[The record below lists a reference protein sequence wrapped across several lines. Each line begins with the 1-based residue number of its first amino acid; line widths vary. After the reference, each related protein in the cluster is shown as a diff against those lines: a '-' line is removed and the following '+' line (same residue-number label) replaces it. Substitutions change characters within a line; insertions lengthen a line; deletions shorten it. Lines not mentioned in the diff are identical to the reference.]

1 LQVKFITLIFASS
14 KNKAMDLY
22 KAQTLANELMQKHGI
37 KQQGWR
43 FTFDNAR
50 RRFGCCKYRPKVI
63 TLSKYLT
70 HLNDE
75 KEVRNTILH
84 EIAHAL
90 TPGHHHDRVWKAK
103 AQEIGCTG
111 DRCYSGKSVTTPES
125 RYIAVCS
132 GCGHTH
138 KKHRATRS
146 SSSCGFCSGGRY
158 NPTYKLEFKLNPKF
172 LG

>member
-1 LQVKFITLIFASS
+1 
-14 KNKAMDLY
+14 MDLY

-50 RRFGCCKYRPKVI
+50 RRFGCCKYRAKVI

-90 TPGHHHDRVWKAK
+90 VGVGHGHDSVWKRK
-103 AQEIGCTG
+103 ALEIGCDG
-111 DRCYSGKSVTTPES
+111 KRCYTTENTNIVKGKWQATCPK
-125 RYIAVCS
+125 
-132 GCGHTH
+132 CGYVHN
-138 KKHRATRS
+138 KHRKPKRQK
-146 SSSCGFCSGGRY
+146 SCGNCSNVFDKERLLDF
-158 NPTYKLEFKLNPKF
+158 NLVD
-172 LG
+172 

>member
-1 LQVKFITLIFASS
+1 MDL
-14 KNKAMDLY
+14 NKAQ
-22 KAQTLANELMQKHGI
+22 ALANELMQKHNI
-37 KQQGWR
+37 KQNGWIFR
-43 FTFDNAR
+43 FDNAR
-50 RRFGCCKYRPKVI
+50 RRFGCCKYRSRTI

-90 TPGHHHDRVWKAK
+90 TPGHHHDWVWKAK
-103 AQEIGCTG
+103 AREIGCSG

-138 KKHRATRS
+138 KRHRATHS
-146 SSSCGFCSGGRY
+146 VSSCGFCSGGRY
-158 NPTYKLEFKLNPKF
+158 NPTYKLEFKLNPKI
-172 LG
+172 LQ